1 MEALK
6 VGQTCCAGGKNVP
19 DHQAK
24 SATVPCSLNGLLQRC
39 HVFIALQ
46 SPQMCKHRNQVV
58 IGPSHSIDL
67 NSVLSS
73 VNASTKTQCVACTT
87 GKLFCPQLSATTGY
101 AESQATPCMPDVDN
115 QTCMP
120 NMLRSTRE
128 FLYSKLA
135 PTRLSNIP

>member
-1 MEALK
+1 MLCR
-6 VGQTCCAGGKNVP
+6 GQKCARSPSKKC
-19 DHQAK
+19 H
-24 SATVPCSLNGLLQRC
+24 CSLQLKWTVATLSRFHCITVTTN
-39 HVFIALQ
+39 V
-46 SPQMCKHRNQVV
+46 SVCKHRNQVV